1 MALLLAVFA
10 IGPLLQPGY
19 FWSAHDARN
28 SVYFLFEFDRSIRD
42 GILWP
47 RWGPDWGFGYGYPFW
62 NIYAPLAYYVGEL
75 MVLLG
80 LEYTVAVKWVFALSI
95 LGSAASMYFFARRLL
110 GTAGGLVASLIYVYA
125 PYHLF
130 DLYVRA
136 ALAESFAFVFIPLV
150 FWGFFELVAQ
160 PRLRA
165 LLGTAF
171 AYTGLVL
178 TSNVLL
184 VLITPCVVAYVG
196 VLALWRAFREQR
208 PGQRVGL
215 TFIGVAGMRGALP
228 GIAAFLLGTGLQ
240 AIFLLPALAE
250 RNYVRLDQWFGGRYT
265 FGDDFVYFHQ
275 LFSPAWG
282 FGASVPGPD
291 DKVGFQ
297 LGLLPFVLFCLS
309 FLTVARVRNDVVRW
323 TLRFWQ
329 VVTLGAIFL
338 MTPASSVVWHAV
350 PILTTVQFP
359 WRLGILTTTGFA
371 VLGGAIMAGRTVPSS
386 SATVTNDLPRWRMR
400 SLIPLVLLILSGA
413 YPYLIAEVRDP
424 LPTEGPVSLAA
435 LFRYQQASDEMTGT
449 TAWARRIPSWSP
461 LAEQVV
467 RGENINTKVNYS
479 AIPNDGRLGVH
490 SVEMSTVHELVWVY
504 AADDQQSVTFLTAY
518 YPGWNAYIY
527 EDLKHPQEDLKA
539 RVGRL
544 IARAAIR
551 TTPDEG
557 WIVVSVPQGEH
568 FLELRFEDT
577 PVRVVGKVVS
587 AFSLALALS
596 LLVLDVKKRR
606 REGRRVPRGLS
617 AQEGRDEGSTV
628 PGGMMAIAM
637 TRDARTALLCR
648 AVDAIN
654 TKLSPSCQS
663 GIASDLSGSS
673 QPALS

>member
-1 MALLLAVFA
+1 MSRRPAPIRPPDFHLGLGVALLLALFA

-19 FWSAHDARN
+19 FWGAHDARN

-75 MVLLG
+75 AVLLG
-80 LEYTVAVKWVFALSI
+80 FEYTTAIKLVFALSI
-95 LGSAASMYFFARRLL
+95 LGSAASMYLFVRRLL

-150 FWGFFELVAQ
+150 FWGFFELMARPRARTLVA
-160 PRLRA
+160 
-165 LLGTAF
+165 TAF

-184 VLITPCVVAYVG
+184 VLITPCVLVYVA
-196 VLALWRAFREQR
+196 VLALWQAWHKRTSN
-208 PGQRVGL
+208 GHTMGWMC
-215 TFIGVAGMRGALP
+215 IDGVRHALP

-250 RNYVRLDQWFGGRYT
+250 RNYVRLDQWFGGRYA

-275 LFSPAWG
+275 LFSPVWG

-297 LGLLPFVLFCLS
+297 LGLLPLVLFCLS
-309 FLTVARVRNDVVRW
+309 FLTVARVRDAVVRW

-329 VVTLGAIFL
+329 VVTITAVFL
-338 MTPASSVVWHAV
+338 MTPASSVVWHAI
-350 PILTTVQFP
+350 PLLTTVQFP

-371 VLGGAIMAGRTVPSS
+371 VLGGAVVAGHIPSPSLITRKGVPGW
-386 SATVTNDLPRWRMR
+386 AMR
-400 SLIPLVLLILSGA
+400 SLIPLVLLLMIGA

-461 LAEQVV
+461 LAEQVI
-467 RGENINTKVNYS
+467 RGESIRTKVNYS
-479 AIPNDGRLGVH
+479 AIPDDGRLGVH

-527 EDLKHPQEDLKA
+527 EDLKHPQDDLKA
-539 RVGRL
+539 RIGRF
-544 IARAAIR
+544 IARAEIR

-557 WIVVSVPQGEH
+557 WIIVPVPQGEH

-577 PVRVVGKVVS
+577 PVRIVGKIISIVS
-587 AFSLALALS
+587 LGVALFLLALD
-596 LLVLDVKKRR
+596 LLR
-606 REGRRVPRGLS
+606 
-617 AQEGRDEGSTV
+617 
-628 PGGMMAIAM
+628 
-637 TRDARTALLCR
+637 CR
-648 AVDAIN
+648 SRN
-654 TKLSPSCQS
+654 KP
-663 GIASDLSGSS
+663 
-673 QPALS
+673 

>member
-1 MALLLAVFA
+1 MSQRSAPIRPFHLHLGFAVALLLALFA

-19 FWSAHDARN
+19 FWGAHDARN

-75 MVLLG
+75 AVLIG
-80 LEYTVAVKWVFALSI
+80 FEYTAAVKLVFALSI
-95 LGSAASMYFFARRLL
+95 LGSAASMYLFAQRLL
-110 GTAGGLVASLIYVYA
+110 GIAGGLVASVIYVYA

-150 FWGFFELVAQ
+150 FWGFFELVAR
-160 PRLRA
+160 PRVRTLVV
-165 LLGTAF
+165 TAF

-184 VLITPCVVAYVG
+184 VLITPCALVYVI
-196 VLALWRAFREQR
+196 VLALRRAWHERASNR
-208 PGQRVGL
+208 RTVGWAY
-215 TFIGVAGMRGALP
+215 TDGIQHALP

-250 RNYVRLDQWFGGRYT
+250 RNYVRLDQWFGGRYA
-265 FGDDFVYFHQ
+265 FGNDFVYFHQ
-275 LFSPAWG
+275 LFSPVWG

-291 DKVGFQ
+291 DRVAFQ
-297 LGLLPFVLFCLS
+297 LGLLPLVLFCLS
-309 FLTVARVRNDVVRW
+309 FLTVARVRDDIVRW

-329 VVTLGAIFL
+329 VVTITAIFL
-338 MTPASSVVWHAV
+338 MTTASNVVWHAL
-350 PILTTVQFP
+350 PLLTTVQFP

-371 VLGGAIMAGRTVPSS
+371 VLGGAIMAGRVTSPSPI
-386 SATVTNDLPRWRMR
+386 TRKNVPRWAMR
-400 SLIPLVLLILSGA
+400 SLIPLVLLLITGA
-413 YPYLIAEVRDP
+413 YPYLVAEVRDP

-461 LAEQVV
+461 LAEQTI
-467 RGENINTKVNYS
+467 RGEGIHTKVNYS
-479 AIPNDGRLGVH
+479 AIPSDGRLGVH

-527 EDLKHPQEDLKA
+527 EDLKHPQDDLKA

-544 IARAAIR
+544 IAMPEIR

-557 WIVVSVPQGEH
+557 WIVVPVPQGEH

-577 PVRVVGKVVS
+577 PVRIVGKVISAVS
-587 AFSLALALS
+587 FVAALLLLALD
-596 LLVLDVKKRR
+596 LLRR
-606 REGRRVPRGLS
+606 SSRNN
-617 AQEGRDEGSTV
+617 
-628 PGGMMAIAM
+628 PGA
-637 TRDARTALLCR
+637 
-648 AVDAIN
+648 
-654 TKLSPSCQS
+654 
-663 GIASDLSGSS
+663 
-673 QPALS
+673 

>member
-1 MALLLAVFA
+1 MISPHSAPLRQSHFHLGLGVALLLSLFA

-19 FWSAHDARN
+19 FWGAHDARN
-28 SVYFLFEFDRSIRD
+28 SVYFLYEFDRSIRD

-75 MVLLG
+75 AVLLG
-80 LEYTVAVKWVFALSI
+80 FDHTTAVKLVFALSI

-110 GTAGGLVASLIYVYA
+110 GTAGGIIASVIYVYA

-136 ALAESFAFVFIPLV
+136 ALAESFAFVFVPLV
-150 FWGFFELVAQ
+150 FWGFFELAEQ

-165 LLGTAF
+165 VVGAAW

-184 VLITPCVVAYVG
+184 VLITPGVIVYVVVFALLRALRKRMPGGRHIGLICVDWVRHA
-196 VLALWRAFREQR
+196 
-208 PGQRVGL
+208 
-215 TFIGVAGMRGALP
+215 IP
-228 GIAAFLLGTGLQ
+228 GIVAFLLGTGLQ
-240 AIFLLPALAE
+240 AIFLLPALME
-250 RNYVRLDQWFGGRYT
+250 RNYVRLDQWFGGRYA
-265 FGDDFVYFHQ
+265 FGNDFVYFHQ

-291 DKVGFQ
+291 DQVGFQ
-297 LGLLPFVLFCLS
+297 LGLLPLVLFCLS
-309 FLTVARVRNDVVRW
+309 FLTVLRVQNDSVRW

-329 VVTLGAIFL
+329 VVTLVAIFL
-338 MTPASSVVWHAV
+338 MTPASIMVWLRV
-350 PILTTVQFP
+350 PLLTTVQFP
-359 WRLGILTTTGFA
+359 WRMGVLTTLGFA
-371 VLGGAIMAGRTVPSS
+371 LLGGAIMAHRTSAS
-386 SATVTNDLPRWRMR
+386 SAIRADELPRWVMR
-400 SLIPLVLLILSGA
+400 SLIPLVLLIIIGA

-467 RGENINTKVNYS
+467 RGEGINTKVNYS
-479 AIPNDGRLGVH
+479 AIPHDGRLGVH

-527 EDLKHPQEDLKA
+527 EDLKYPQSDLKA
-539 RVGRL
+539 RVGKL
-544 IARAAIR
+544 IARPELR

-557 WIVVSVPQGEH
+557 WIVVPVPQGEH

-577 PVRVVGKVVS
+577 PVRIVGKAIS
-587 AFSLALALS
+587 AFFLVLALS
-596 LLVLDVKKRR
+596 LLALDRLRGGSRGNKGAP
-606 REGRRVPRGLS
+606 EG
-617 AQEGRDEGSTV
+617 
-628 PGGMMAIAM
+628 
-637 TRDARTALLCR
+637 
-648 AVDAIN
+648 
-654 TKLSPSCQS
+654 
-663 GIASDLSGSS
+663 
-673 QPALS
+673 

>member
-1 MALLLAVFA
+1 MSQRPAPIRPPDFHLGLGVALLLALFA

-19 FWSAHDARN
+19 FWGAHDARN

-75 MVLLG
+75 AVLLG
-80 LEYTVAVKWVFALSI
+80 FEYTTTIKLVFALSI
-95 LGSAASMYFFARRLL
+95 LGSAASMYLFVRRLL

-150 FWGFFELVAQ
+150 FWGFFELMARPRVRTLVA
-160 PRLRA
+160 
-165 LLGTAF
+165 TAF

-184 VLITPCVVAYVG
+184 VLITPCVLVYVA
-196 VLALWRAFREQR
+196 VLALWHAWHKRTSN
-208 PGQRVGL
+208 GH
-215 TFIGVAGMRGALP
+215 TIGWICIDGVRRALP

-250 RNYVRLDQWFGGRYT
+250 RNYVRLDQWFGGRYA

-275 LFSPAWG
+275 LFSPVWG

-297 LGLLPFVLFCLS
+297 LGLLPLVLFCLS
-309 FLTVARVRNDVVRW
+309 FLTVARVRDAVVRW

-329 VVTLGAIFL
+329 VVTIAAVFL
-338 MTPASSVVWHAV
+338 MTPASSVVWHAI
-350 PILTTVQFP
+350 PLLTTVQFP

-371 VLGGAIMAGRTVPSS
+371 VLGGAIVASHIPSPSLITRKGVPGW
-386 SATVTNDLPRWRMR
+386 VMR
-400 SLIPLVLLILSGA
+400 SLIPLVLLLMIGA

-461 LAEQVV
+461 LAEQVI
-467 RGENINTKVNYS
+467 RGESIHTKVNYS

-527 EDLKHPQEDLKA
+527 EDLKHPQDDLKA

-544 IARAAIR
+544 IARAEIR

-557 WIVVSVPQGEH
+557 WIVVPVPQGEH

-577 PVRVVGKVVS
+577 PVRIAGKVISAVS
-587 AFSLALALS
+587 FLVALFLLALDPLRCISRNKTRSASGL
-596 LLVLDVKKRR
+596 
-606 REGRRVPRGLS
+606 RE
-617 AQEGRDEGSTV
+617 
-628 PGGMMAIAM
+628 
-637 TRDARTALLCR
+637 
-648 AVDAIN
+648 
-654 TKLSPSCQS
+654 
-663 GIASDLSGSS
+663 
-673 QPALS
+673 

>member
-1 MALLLAVFA
+1 MSQDSASLRQPRFAIGLGLAVLLALLA

-19 FWSAHDARN
+19 FWGAHDARN

-75 MVLLG
+75 AVLVG
-80 LEYTVAVKWVFALSI
+80 FEYTAAVKLTFALSI
-95 LGSAASMYFFARRLL
+95 LGSAASMYLFARRLL
-110 GTAGGLVASLIYVYA
+110 GRAGGLIASLLYVYM

-150 FWGFFELVAQ
+150 FWGFFELVEH

-165 LLGTAF
+165 LVGAAW

-184 VLITPCVVAYVG
+184 VLITPTVVAYILVSTLLHTLREG
-196 VLALWRAFREQR
+196 WSRRRGIAPMFVNFIRRAAPSVLAL
-208 PGQRVGL
+208 
-215 TFIGVAGMRGALP
+215 
-228 GIAAFLLGTGLQ
+228 LLGFGLQ

-250 RNYVRLDQWFGGRYT
+250 RNYVRLDQWFGGRYA
-265 FGDDFVYFHQ
+265 FGGDFVYFHQ

-291 DKVGFQ
+291 DQVGFQ
-297 LGLLPFVLFCLS
+297 LGLLPLVLFCLS
-309 FLTVARVRNDVVRW
+309 FLTVARVSNHLVRW

-329 VVTLGAIFL
+329 LVTVAAIFL
-338 MTPASSVVWHAV
+338 MTPASLLVWRGV
-350 PILTTVQFP
+350 PLLTTVQFP
-359 WRLGILTTTGFA
+359 WRMGVLTTMGLA
-371 VLGGAIMAGRTVPSS
+371 LLGGAIMARRATPPSS
-386 SATVTNDLPRWRMR
+386 VQADGVPGWAMR
-400 SLIPLVLLILSGA
+400 SLIPLALLILMGA

-461 LAEQVV
+461 LAEQVI
-467 RGENINTKVNYS
+467 RGEGINTKVNYS
-479 AIPNDGRLGVH
+479 VIPNDGRLGVH

-527 EDLKHPQEDLKA
+527 EDLKYPQDDLKA

-544 IARAAIR
+544 IARAEIR
-551 TTPDEG
+551 TTRDEG
-557 WIVVSVPQGEH
+557 WIVVRVPRGEH

-577 PVRVVGKVVS
+577 PVRFVGKAISVASFVV
-587 AFSLALALS
+587 ALFLLALDPL
-596 LLVLDVKKRR
+596 RR
-606 REGRRVPRGLS
+606 SSRNNTGVRVG
-617 AQEGRDEGSTV
+617 
-628 PGGMMAIAM
+628 
-637 TRDARTALLCR
+637 
-648 AVDAIN
+648 
-654 TKLSPSCQS
+654 
-663 GIASDLSGSS
+663 
-673 QPALS
+673 

>member
-1 MALLLAVFA
+1 MSQDSASLRQPRFVIGLGLAMLLSLFA
-10 IGPLLQPGY
+10 TGPLMQPGY
-19 FWSAHDARN
+19 FWGAHDARN
-28 SVYFLFEFDRSIRD
+28 SVYFLYEFDRSIRD

-75 MVLLG
+75 AVLIG
-80 LEYTVAVKWVFALSI
+80 FDYTAAVKLVFALSI
-95 LGSAASMYFFARRLL
+95 LGSAASMYLFARRLL
-110 GTAGGLVASLIYVYA
+110 GTAGGFLASLLYVYA

-150 FWGFFELVAQ
+150 FWGFFELVEQ

-165 LLGTAF
+165 LVGTAF

-184 VLITPCVVAYVG
+184 VLITPGVIVYVV
-196 VLALWRAFREQR
+196 VLALLRALRK
-208 PGQRVGL
+208 RVLCARHIGL
-215 TFIGVAGMRGALP
+215 ICVDWVRHAIP

-240 AIFLLPALAE
+240 AIFLLPALME
-250 RNYVRLDQWFGGRYT
+250 RNYVRLDQWFGGRYA
-265 FGDDFVYFHQ
+265 FGSDFVYFHQ

-297 LGLLPFVLFCLS
+297 LGLLPVVLFCLS
-309 FLTVARVRNDVVRW
+309 FLTVLRVQNELVRW

-329 VVTLGAIFL
+329 FVIVGAIFL
-338 MTPASSVVWHAV
+338 MTPVSALIWYQM
-350 PILTTVQFP
+350 PLLTTVQFP
-359 WRLGILTTTGFA
+359 WRFGVLTTLGFA
-371 VLGGAIMAGRTVPSS
+371 LLGGAIMACRGTASPSVQ
-386 SATVTNDLPRWRMR
+386 TDDVPRWVMR
-400 SLIPLVLLILSGA
+400 SLIPLALLIIIGA

-461 LAEQVV
+461 LAEQVI
-467 RGENINTKVNYS
+467 RGEGINTKVNYS
-479 AIPNDGRLGVH
+479 VMPNDGRLGVH

-527 EDLKHPQEDLKA
+527 EDLKYPQDDLKA

-544 IARAAIR
+544 IAKPEIR
-551 TTPDEG
+551 TTADEG
-557 WIVVSVPQGEH
+557 WIVVPVPQGEH

-577 PVRVVGKVVS
+577 LVRTVGKVISVAS
-587 AFSLALALS
+587 FVVALFLLALDPLRRS
-596 LLVLDVKKRR
+596 LRNN
-606 REGRRVPRGLS
+606 
-617 AQEGRDEGSTV
+617 
-628 PGGMMAIAM
+628 PGV
-637 TRDARTALLCR
+637 R
-648 AVDAIN
+648 A
-654 TKLSPSCQS
+654 
-663 GIASDLSGSS
+663 G
-673 QPALS
+673 